1 MKYFKLL
8 LLITLATTLACTEE
22 DTRPSLCL
30 DGFCDGMLSIPYT
43 KDSNGYY
50 HVDLNFE
57 GDYLPR
63 FYVFVEAD
71 DVDPFYYYNDI
82 GVVQSAFES
91 SSYWVMNNGVEVDIV
106 QETTIYLN
114 NSPDNTEYVPS
125 IAGRKWGK
133 RIVGPIPNEFIGDTI
148 VIRAE
153 IYWDGGSNSSSQ
165 LFEEKFII
173 E

>member
-1 MKYFKLL
+1 MKYSKLL
-8 LLITLATTLACTEE
+8 LLITLTITMSCTEE
-22 DTRPSLCL
+22 DIRPSLCQ
-30 DGFCDGMLSIPYT
+30 DGFCDGMLSIPYP

-63 FYVFVEAD
+63 FDIFVEAD
-71 DVDPFYYYNDI
+71 DVDPFYYYNDM
-82 GVVQSAFES
+82 GVVQAAFES
-91 SSYWVMNNGVEVDIV
+91 SSFWVMSNGVQVDIV

-114 NSPDNTEYVPS
+114 NSPDNSEYQPT
-125 IAGRKWGK
+125 IGGRKWGK
-133 RIVGPIPNEFIGDTI
+133 RIVGPVPNEFIGDTI

-153 IYWDGGSNSSSQ
+153 IYWDGGSKSASQ
-165 LFEEKFII
+165 YFVEKFIV